1 MTEKDEFIKFSDDIL
16 SRQDEIS
23 LNTTIGPVFVVED
36 NYYNA
41 WASSLTEEEQNA
53 LDEIVPSEFVLP
65 QQFDARAAA
74 EALEKMTQAAEL
86 RFEDF
91 LKGKSVSED
100 EISEK
105 LSEIPD
111 FGANAF
117 VKCADLR
124 VRFPLNAKE
133 SPVDRKSVV

>member
-53 LDEIVPSEFVLP
+53 LDEIVPS
-65 QQFDARAAA
+65 
-74 EALEKMTQAAEL
+74 
-86 RFEDF
+86 
-91 LKGKSVSED
+91 
-100 EISEK
+100 
-105 LSEIPD
+105 
-111 FGANAF
+111 
-117 VKCADLR
+117 
-124 VRFPLNAKE
+124 
-133 SPVDRKSVV
+133 